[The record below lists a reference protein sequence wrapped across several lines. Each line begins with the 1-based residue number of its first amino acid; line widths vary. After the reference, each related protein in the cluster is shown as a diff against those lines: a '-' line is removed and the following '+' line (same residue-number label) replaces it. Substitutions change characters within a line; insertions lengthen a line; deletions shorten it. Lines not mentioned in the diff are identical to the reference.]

1 MKTFS
6 LKLNDIKRNWFY
18 VDATNKI
25 LGRFASAISIRLRGK
40 HKIEYTP
47 HLDTGDYII
56 VLNASKI
63 LVTGQKKINKV
74 YYHHTGYI
82 GGIKQLRFEEIMLKN
97 PAKVIEIAVKG
108 MLPKGSLGRSM
119 FKKLKVFS
127 NENHDHIAQ
136 CPQFLNI

>member
-1 MKTFS
+1 
-6 LKLNDIKRNWFY
+6 
-18 VDATNKI
+18 
-25 LGRFASAISIRLRGK
+25 
-40 HKIEYTP
+40 
-47 HLDTGDYII
+47 
-56 VLNASKI
+56 
-63 LVTGQKKINKV
+63 
-74 YYHHTGYI
+74 
-82 GGIKQLRFEEIMLKN
+82 MLKN